1 MVQRFR
7 RRHIMS
13 CLVIISTA
21 LMGGASGCGQQSI
34 AELNGNPQSP
44 IELVDVELC
53 RKQDT
58 KNEGEGIG
66 FLSFLPPDSLLCRG
80 KPDLLRVFEG
90 VGVAFGAM
98 TVVCSFPGMMQIG
111 MPVSAIGSAA
121 SSIIAFG
128 LKGINCEDSVPTLT
142 PMQEQFIEG
151 RICDL
156 MGKRYLKGLGPS
168 DHSRC
173 I

>member
-7 RRHIMS
+7 RKHIMS
-13 CLVIISTA
+13 CLVIVSTA
-21 LMGGASGCGQQSI
+21 LMGGASGCGQQPT
-34 AELNGNPQSP
+34 AELNGNLQSS
-44 IELVDVELC
+44 IELVDLELC

-58 KNEGEGIG
+58 TNEVEAVG
-66 FLSFLPPDSLLCRG
+66 FLSFLPPDSFLCRG

-98 TVVCSFPGMMQIG
+98 TVVCSFPGIMQIG

-128 LKGINCEDSVPTLT
+128 LKGVNCEDPSPTLT
-142 PMQEQFIEG
+142 PMQEQIIES